1 MNVFDVDALIKSSA
15 TIVER
20 RCEESDRERHYCL
33 NADRKDACLRATK
46 ASYGGAGRRQRFA
59 RGLARRSSSAN
70 CSSPDIDVP
79 FLCQSRMATDA
90 RTETKCP
97 PRSTAICL
105 QIDLGQ
111 LMFVVDVPAR
121 IVPVPS
127 EVDTQNELVI
137 VDGGARVVDDATPLN
152 HANATSSS
160 GELSPYGTPNTTIPA
175 KTNGQYFTEMQ
186 RTAVLQSSLV
196 LFTKAF

>member
-1 MNVFDVDALIKSSA
+1 MRR
-15 TIVER
+15 ER
-20 RCEESDRERHYCL
+20 RERHYYL

-46 ASYGGAGRRQRFA
+46 AGYEGAERRQRFA

-79 FLCQSRMATDA
+79 FLCQSRKAMDA

-97 PRSTAICL
+97 PRSTVLCL
-105 QIDLGQ
+105 QIDRGLV
-111 LMFVVDVPAR
+111 MFVVDVPAR

-127 EVDTQNELVI
+127 QVDTHDEFVI

-160 GELSPYGTPNTTIPA
+160 GKLSPYGTPNTTIPA
-175 KTNGQYFTEMQ
+175 
-186 RTAVLQSSLV
+186 
-196 LFTKAF
+196 